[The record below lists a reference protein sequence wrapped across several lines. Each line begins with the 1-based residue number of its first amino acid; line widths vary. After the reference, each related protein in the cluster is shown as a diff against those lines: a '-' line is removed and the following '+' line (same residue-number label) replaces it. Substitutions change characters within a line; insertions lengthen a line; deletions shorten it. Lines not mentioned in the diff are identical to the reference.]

1 MFHMCVVFLIFL
13 LFRHVSWYLSL
24 VLFKSSDGGP
34 HGGCRTHVM
43 DAAHGGTAN
52 VYEFTTFV
60 YKTEEKSTTNISG
73 PLKTLFKKCCQK
85 H

>member
-13 LFRHVSWYLSL
+13 LFRHVSWYLSVVWL
-24 VLFKSSDGGP
+24 KSSDGSP

-52 VYEFTTFV
+52 VYEFTTFA
-60 YKTEEKSTTNISG
+60 YKTDEIQRNKLAV
-73 PLKTLFKKCCQK
+73 P
-85 H
+85 